1 MPAIFPLLEKIYNF
15 GLQNLDMAK
24 TDKPGPALKHNNN
37 ANDISH
43 YKLMTIGIVIGLA
56 GAFGRFIQDSS
67 LASGIA
73 NVLLV
78 IGSVLSVK
86 AVLNLLK

>member
-1 MPAIFPLLEKIYNF
+1 MAQSEKSTNTI
-15 GLQNLDMAK
+15 Q
-24 TDKPGPALKHNNN
+24 NNN
-37 ANDISH
+37 ANETGH

-56 GAFGRFIQDSS
+56 GVFGRFVQDSS

-78 IGSVLSVK
+78 IGSVVSIK
-86 AVLNLLK
+86 AVLNILK